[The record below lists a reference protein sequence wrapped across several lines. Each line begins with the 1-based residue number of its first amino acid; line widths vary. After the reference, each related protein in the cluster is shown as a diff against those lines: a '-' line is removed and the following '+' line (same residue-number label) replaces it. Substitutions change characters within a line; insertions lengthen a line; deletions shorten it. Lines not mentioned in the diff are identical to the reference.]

1 MSSGQ
6 MHVRLSSV
14 TAQLLCATTA
24 DLAPYCRTMREDM
37 LRLPLDARFSYDHER
52 NILYLNFEDL
62 QVKSMKTIED
72 VLAKIRQICGPL
84 GHKVYAVVNYD
95 DFELDKDL
103 EDAYLD
109 GVQEMGDTYFHGV
122 TRFTTSAFMRAK
134 LGDAL
139 ESRGVA
145 PHIYESEDEAAGAV
159 HTTLPRQE

>member
-1 MSSGQ
+1 
-6 MHVRLSSV
+6 
-14 TAQLLCATTA
+14 
-24 DLAPYCRTMREDM
+24 
-37 LRLPLDARFSYDHER
+37 
-52 NILYLNFEDL
+52 LYLNFEDL
-62 QVKSMKTIED
+62 QVKSMTVIEEI
-72 VLAKIRQICGPL
+72 LAKIRQICEPL

-95 DFELDKDL
+95 GFELDNDL

-159 HTTLPRQE
+159 RTTLARQE